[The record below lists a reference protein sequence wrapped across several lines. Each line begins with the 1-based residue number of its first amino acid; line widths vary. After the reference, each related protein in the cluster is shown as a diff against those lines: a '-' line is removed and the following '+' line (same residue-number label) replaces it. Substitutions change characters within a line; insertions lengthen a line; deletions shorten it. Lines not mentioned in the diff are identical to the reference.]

1 MARTTTAPLVVPD
14 APETTLALRRAPT
27 LERYS
32 LPTLDDDFGFLS
44 ESRPVQAASAMAD
57 GPRRGIMRLVVVF
70 IALPLLL
77 VIMAKVLGFI
87 DDPLL
92 RAYGMTVSL
101 GTLGIIYLSLVRYKD
116 LGAAP
121 LDLCAELP
129 KVSFL
134 VAVKNEEDNIAEC
147 VWSMVRQDYPNLEVL
162 VANDG
167 STDGTLAALSRV
179 MDLRDDVH
187 VLTSNTSKGKK
198 HALTGLVQH
207 ATGDIIAFT
216 DSDCIAAPDAISRC
230 VTALLA
236 EPDYGAVS
244 GHSRALNADHNVWTR
259 MQDVWY
265 DCQFSVSKAAESS
278 FGTVLCVSGPLAVF
292 RKEAVWNYFPA
303 WANDRFLGQ
312 DFPFATDRQLTGLV
326 LGQKWRGRKLQD
338 ANEGGPMSTPR
349 YPPRRWK
356 VGYVRSART
365 LTDVPEKFSHIIRQQ
380 VRWKKSFI
388 RNLAFNGPYLW
399 RLGLGPAVLFYGHA
413 LWVVVAPAMAFRHL
427 IWLPFFKGAW
437 AIPLLY
443 LAGSFIKGT
452 VWGLVYR
459 LRNRGCFRWVYRP
472 FMSLLSTLV
481 LSWLI
486 VYSAATVRKGVWFRA

>member
-1 MARTTTAPLVVPD
+1 MHLSV
-14 APETTLALRRAPT
+14 RRAASPD
-27 LERYS
+27 RYS
-32 LPTLDDDFGFLS
+32 VPTLDDDFGFLS
-44 ESRPVQAASAMAD
+44 ESRVVRAATELAD
-57 GPRRGIMRLVVVF
+57 GPRKGIMRLVVVCV
-70 IALPLLL
+70 ALPLLL
-77 VIMAKVLGFI
+77 VIMAKVAGFVH
-87 DDPLL
+87 DPVL
-92 RAYGMTVSL
+92 RAYGMTVSV

-121 LDLCAELP
+121 LDLCSDLP

-134 VAVKNEEDNIAEC
+134 VAVKNEEDIISDC
-147 VWSMVRQDYPNLEVL
+147 VWSMVRQDYPNLEIL

-167 STDGTLAALSRV
+167 STDGTLAALGRV
-179 MDLRDDVH
+179 MDVRDDVH
-187 VLTSNTSKGKK
+187 VLTSTASKGKK

-207 ATGDIIAFT
+207 ATGDILAFT

-230 VTALLA
+230 VAALLA
-236 EPDYGAVS
+236 DDDYGAVS
-244 GHSRALNADHNVWTR
+244 GHSRALNADLNLWTR

-278 FGTVLCVSGPLAVF
+278 FGAVLCVSGPLAVF
-292 RKEAVWNYFPA
+292 RREAVWNYFPA

-326 LGQKWRGRKLQD
+326 LGQKWRGAHLQ
-338 ANEGGPMSTPR
+338 AEHAGGPMSTPS

-365 LTDVPEKFSHIIRQQ
+365 LTAVPEQFSHIIRQQ
-380 VRWKKSFI
+380 IRWKKSFL

-399 RLGLGPAVLFYGHA
+399 RLGPGPATLFYGHA

-427 IWLPFFKGAW
+427 VWMPLVDGAW
-437 AIPLLY
+437 VVAALY

-459 LRNRGCFRWVYRP
+459 LRNSGCYRWVYRP